1 MEILADSL
9 VEGSDKDFAAAV
21 HVLISKPNSVNKRLV
36 GADIL
41 EIKSLSSSIL
51 KIDDVSTISIE
62 QWIKSYVTEEVKKLH
77 TNVPSQ
83 AKGVD
88 LSKGKS
94 LLPNLFHEVEC
105 QITRTCLKK
114 QQYTDINNPKSN
126 KITDDKN
133 ESILWKQCTIN
144 NSQNILLVIFAPFNE
159 VLTVAFVYQSE
170 KLSSGSDT
178 TQTKVDVDPQLQRR
192 ITILTESK
200 GLKPSPKY
208 TKWLREKC
216 FKQVVKWCNAKI
228 GSGTQSE
235 NSTASMNLPSN
246 PSLRLVSLKEY
257 DRLYNELKIK
267 YVKKLV
273 DSNAWSTE
281 STDPEKFI
289 HEDIGIA
296 VYLILIWKSSGTSAP
311 ISFADIGC
319 GNGLLVYILVSEGI
333 GKGVGF
339 DLRERKIWNT
349 LKNLGSGANQK
360 IDLRVSTI
368 SPNETNLG
376 QFSDFDWLIG
386 NHSDELTPWLPLM
399 ARKSKAKLFLLP
411 CCPFEFYGKYRRRGA
426 SNIKSTYREY
436 LDYICEVGEGCGFI
450 MEEDRLKI
458 PSTRR
463 ICFVARCDKL
473 TSIDNEMVETLSN
486 SNNIGINTEI
496 IDNNINLMLA
506 TSKNNCGISN
516 FSARA
521 NVEEVKNCTKIS
533 KLDVIQPIVDIV
545 VKTLLSMED
554 WTIEAKPLIVV
565 PSAEKK
571 RKLDFHNTLP
581 ERNANDETY
590 HTNREPNLD
599 HPDIAWNAGG
609 LISLS
614 ELSSKIDSAL
624 LVKLKSECGGLQT
637 LLRNHNYIFVVE
649 KGNVR
654 LRCPLYD
661 AHSVGK
667 RKKGR
672 GRGELEKFKKTKI
685 CWLFENHPQGCPI
698 LREDCIWAHGVQ
710 DLRA

>member
-1 MEILADSL
+1 MKIHI
-9 VEGSDKDFAAAV
+9 FIT
-21 HVLISKPNSVNKRLV
+21 ISKPNSVNKRLV

-41 EIKSLSSSIL
+41 EIKSLSSSIV
-51 KIDDVSTISIE
+51 KIVGTFTISIQ
-62 QWIKSYVTEEVKKLH
+62 QWVKNYITDEVKKLQNEASAH
-77 TNVPSQ
+77 EKTSC
-83 AKGVD
+83 AKT
-88 LSKGKS
+88 
-94 LLPNLFHEVEC
+94 LLPNLFHEFEC
-105 QITRTCLKK
+105 QIIRTCLEK
-114 QQYTDINNPKSN
+114 QQYKDINSPTSN
-126 KITDDKN
+126 SISDDKN
-133 ESILWKQCTIN
+133 EYILWKQCILN
-144 NSQNILLVIFAPFNE
+144 NAQNILLVIFVPFHD
-159 VLTVAFVYQSE
+159 VQTVAFVYQSE
-170 KLSSGSDT
+170 NSSTDSDT
-178 TQTKVDVDPQLQRR
+178 TRTKAAVDSQSQPK
-192 ITILTESK
+192 LTVLIDSNCPN
-200 GLKPSPKY
+200 PSPKY

-228 GSGTQSE
+228 GSGTQSK
-235 NSTASMNLPSN
+235 NTTTPTSLPSN

-267 YVKKLV
+267 YVKKLL

-296 VYLILIWKSSGTSAP
+296 VYLLLMWKSSGSSSP
-311 ISFADIGC
+311 IRFADIGC
-319 GNGLLVYILVSEGI
+319 GNGLLVYILESEGI

-339 DLRERKIWNT
+339 DLRERKIWKT
-349 LKNLGSGANQK
+349 LRNLGFGENHD

-376 QFSDFDWLIG
+376 QFNDFDWLIG

-411 CCPFEFYGKYRRRGA
+411 CCPYEFYGKYRRRGTA
-426 SNIKSTYREY
+426 NTKSTYREY
-436 LDYICEVGEGCGFI
+436 LDYICDVGEGCGFL

-473 TSIDNEMVETLSN
+473 PNIASQVVEPLKNYKTNRDNAEVIDH
-486 SNNIGINTEI
+486 
-496 IDNNINLMLA
+496 NINLMLA
-506 TSKNNCGISN
+506 QSQNYCGIST

-533 KLDVIQPIVDIV
+533 KHDVIQPIVDIV
-545 VKTLLSMED
+545 VKTLLSMKD
-554 WTIEAKPLIVV
+554 WTMDTQPLMLV
-565 PSAEKK
+565 PSAEKR
-571 RKLDFHNTLP
+571 RKLGHQSTSLEKN
-581 ERNANDETY
+581 ECDETY
-590 HTNREPNLD
+590 HSDAEPHID
-599 HPDIAWNAGG
+599 SSRKTWNAGG

-614 ELSSKIDSAL
+614 ELSSKIDPAL
-624 LVKLKSECGGLQT
+624 LIKLKSECGGLQT
-637 LLRNHNYIFVVE
+637 LLRNHNYIFIVE
-649 KGNVR
+649 KGKVR

-685 CWLFENHPQGCPI
+685 CWLYENHPQGCPI
-698 LREDCIWAHGVQ
+698 LEEDCIWAHGTQ
-710 DLRA
+710 DLRV